1 MIKWNGLLV
10 YLFFFFREMVLNYM
24 LESIYIMI
32 NLMYFFS
39 GMEKGI
45 LFVFFEISLRLFVVK
60 FLIIL
65 IFKMKIF
72 GIDVVL
78 FVMFCS
84 LLI

>member
-32 NLMYFFS
+32 NFMYFFS

-72 GIDVVL
+72 GIDGVL